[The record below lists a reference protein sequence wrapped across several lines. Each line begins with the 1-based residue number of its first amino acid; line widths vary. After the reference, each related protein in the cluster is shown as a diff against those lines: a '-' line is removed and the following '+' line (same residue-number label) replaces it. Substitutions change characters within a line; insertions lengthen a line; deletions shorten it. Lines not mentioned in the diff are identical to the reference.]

1 MSDVQATETG
11 QEQTDKPTE
20 GSINYRELSEQLTKQ
35 LESTKNELSSRDS
48 KIGEYQ
54 KTLTEYKTNFEEQ
67 KNANLSET
75 EKLNLKLK
83 ELELNVQAERSERTR
98 ATNKAEAIKLMN
110 DLKIDTDLIGL
121 VPLDDMDN
129 MKKSIE
135 ILSNSAKK
143 QMQQGAQTV
152 VSKLGSDVPTGAQPT
167 GGMVTMSQYKQMSMA
182 EQNRVLTENRLQT

>member
-110 DLKIDTDLIGL
+110 DLKIDTDLIDL